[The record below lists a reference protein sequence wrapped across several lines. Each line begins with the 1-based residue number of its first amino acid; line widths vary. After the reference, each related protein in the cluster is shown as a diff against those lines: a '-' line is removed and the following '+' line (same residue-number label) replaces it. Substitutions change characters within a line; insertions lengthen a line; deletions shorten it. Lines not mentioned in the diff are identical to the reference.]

1 MEELLLN
8 INVTSHMIY
17 LSLILLVIG
26 KGLKELYFIPNWS
39 IIWILMFISLI
50 INFVFFGITFETL
63 FEAILA
69 VALSTVIYQAY
80 KQTNEGVKSFK
91 QNKVL

>member
-1 MEELLLN
+1 
-8 INVTSHMIY
+8 
-17 LSLILLVIG
+17 
-26 KGLKELYFIPNWS
+26 
-39 IIWILMFISLI
+39 MFISLI